1 MNTEIRLVTLMR
13 KLIFLLLLLS
23 LGLCTCAQA
32 DTFTFDDFSASCDID
47 SNKYTIITPDNLPA
61 HSDWLA
67 QQGLTQEALLTDWN
81 ARGVLLQAWTLAG
94 DACLEISAVQDEFAA
109 QYYDVNQI
117 SSDERKT
124 YRLGHSSDKD
134 GFYRAQGYDYTD
146 ADWKNMKNTGRFL
159 ELKYTRT
166 VDGETY
172 RGYARKSIRN
182 GYTIHLDYQVFGRA
196 LQNADKK
203 ALDDVMSTW
212 AFLEIFPRP
221 AASVSKLAFSARAPR
236 ETSTGK
242 FTVKGTGTA
251 GLRIIGVVTRMSSS
265 DVKQFETTIGKNGKF
280 EMDVVLPHEGV
291 WLMTYVVENG
301 STIVEEGVFETTTFQ
316 KDLLTV
322 SLNSSL
328 PTVLTGKELV
338 ISGVTMP
345 KTMVQCIVDGRYQK
359 SITTNNSGSFSF
371 TIDTSAEGE
380 YTITLVFEKKGYTSR
395 RFRSVAE
402 RAYTEEDRKQMIR
415 DEAVKPAYK
424 TLKSKLS
431 GYAGRYMVYT
441 LHVQSVEETPT
452 GYLIFAGMSKTKAG
466 VYKDV
471 VAIRSTQAP
480 GFAAGESVKMYL
492 KCIDSYEVQGESG
505 TEEVPYFDLQWT
517 E

>member
-1 MNTEIRLVTLMR
+1 MR
-13 KLIFLLLLLS
+13 KLLFLLLMLS
-23 LGLCTCAQA
+23 LCLCVSAQA
-32 DTFTFDDFSASCDID
+32 DTFTFDDFSASCEID
-47 SNKYTIITPDNLPA
+47 QNKYTILTPRSLSSNA
-61 HSDWLA
+61 DWLA
-67 QQGLTQEALLTDWN
+67 KRGLSEDALLADWN
-81 ARGVLLQAWTLAG
+81 ARGVLLQAWTLSG
-94 DACLEISAVQDEFAA
+94 DACLEISAVQDEFSS
-109 QYYDVNQI
+109 QYYDINQV
-117 SSDERKT
+117 SEDERKT

-134 GFYRAQGYDYTD
+134 GFYRAQGYDYTS
-146 ADWKNMKNTGRFL
+146 AQWKNLKNTGRFL
-159 ELKYTRT
+159 DLTYTRT
-166 VDGETY
+166 VDGETW
-172 RGYARKSIRN
+172 RGYSRKSIRN
-182 GYTIHLDYQVFGRA
+182 GYSIHVDYQVYGRG
-196 LQNADKK
+196 LKNADKK
-203 ALDDVMSTW
+203 ALDEVMNSW
-212 AFLEIFPRP
+212 EFLEIFPRP
-221 AASVSKLAFSARAPR
+221 ATSVSKLVFSARAPR

-280 EMDVVLPHEGV
+280 EIDVVLPHEGV

-402 RAYTEEDRKQMIR
+402 RTYTEEDRKQMIR

-441 LHVQSVEETPT
+441 LHIQSVEETPT
-452 GYLIFAGMSKTKAG
+452 GYLIFAGMSKTKSG
-466 VYKDV
+466 TYKDV
-471 VAIRSTQAP
+471 VAIRSSAEP
-480 GFAAGESVKMYL
+480 DFAAGQSATMYL
-492 KCIDSYEVQGESG
+492 KCIDSYEIQGDNG
-505 TEEVPYFDLQWT
+505 TEEIPYFDLQWI